1 METIV
6 QHLSHNEQDQLVR
19 EYCKEAE
26 AMIILARSRNDA
38 TIIKE
43 GQCQKFSQEC
53 MSGLIVNAAA
63 EYLEQI
69 IDRKWGMNGTDR
81 TNNDH

>member
-26 AMIILARSRNDA
+26 ALITLARSRDDA
-38 TIIKE
+38 TRIKE
-43 GQCQKFSQEC
+43 GQCQRFRQEC
-53 MSGLIVNAAA
+53 NSTLIVNAAA

-69 IDRKWGMNGTDR
+69 IEQKWGMDGTDR